1 MARGFEVTTGL
12 VMQQGL
18 FEENIVAQHRIGTR
32 VQLEDGRVFYYA
44 MAGEALAQGK
54 ICISPINN
62 DTIQECAI
70 AAVTTVNGKSVTL
83 TIPTTPVT
91 EANMFEE
98 GWIHA
103 RETGAGVGQCV
114 KIKSHPSC
122 LSGDDCV
129 FTLYDPIAIALV
141 TTGTADISMNPF
153 RGVMQDAE
161 EENNPAGIPLI
172 AITDVQYYF
181 WIQTWGIATV
191 LAECASPISTGA
203 PVTLGT
209 VAGTVAP
216 LATATNA
223 IIGGLYPLV
232 GQCYGSD
239 ADDLEY
245 TAINLM
251 IYP

>member
-1 MARGFEVTTGL
+1 ML
-12 VMQQGL
+12 QGL
-18 FEENIVAQHRIGTR
+18 FEESTTAYHRIGTR

-44 MAGEALAQGK
+44 KAGEALAQGQ
-54 ICISPINN
+54 ICISPVNN

-70 AAVTTVNGKSVTL
+70 AVVTSINDKSVTL

-91 EANMFEE
+91 EANLFGE
-98 GWIHA
+98 GFIHT

-129 FTLYDPIAIALV
+129 FTLYDPLTIALV

-153 RGVMQDAE
+153 RNVMQDAA

-172 AITDVQYYF
+172 AVTGSTYYF
-181 WIQTWGIATV
+181 WIQTWGIATC
-191 LAECASPISTGA
+191 LPDCASAISTGA

-209 VAGTVAP
+209 VSGSVAP

-223 IIGGLYPLV
+223 IIGGKYPIV